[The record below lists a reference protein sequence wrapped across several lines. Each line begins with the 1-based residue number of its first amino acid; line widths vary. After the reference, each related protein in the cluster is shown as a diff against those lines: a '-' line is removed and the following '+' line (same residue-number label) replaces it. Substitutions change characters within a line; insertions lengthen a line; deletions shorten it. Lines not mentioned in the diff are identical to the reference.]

1 MVVSDLSIDISVSK
15 LLDWLVDRRHC
26 NIKWQKLA
34 STAHSATKKAISKS
48 ENDGE
53 LSEILSQYGLDWSSD
68 FDYFA
73 VHVLNDFLVSKD
85 GGTGWT
91 GIGATD
97 RSKLWNSVLSL
108 YKHENVHLAEAASV
122 LTRLIQKEY
131 PSLERN
137 IQKLKAKQEDCLT
150 RSVDLEKSSRAS
162 LGRYTDDCQKLS
174 INDTESPKP
183 QLIKSLGVLPGII
196 RDLSNKT
203 TTLLEACQYYTQYSN
218 YSSHVA
224 DELKNLEILCKNPEC
239 SVYEL
244 ENGKAPTHII
254 RDIVDEPAYAVEEIE
269 IEQDYAI
276 EMVDDF
282 EIELED
288 DNQVE
293 TGIIEV
299 EDDDNGVLITQNI
312 VAKGNDAKY
321 ILEYGP
327 TRSLILDDLTELE
340 YFLENIDMESVPNEL
355 KSSKISSWL
364 QIISSINAELDSN
377 KLANLLLLSDD
388 PSEADRIA
396 EKINKH
402 KVMARKKE
410 RESKSALTE
419 RNTLMDEE
427 KKLIELKA
435 FVAKRANILKDFLES
450 SISEKYKNRP
460 VNIQGC
466 RISS

>member
-1 MVVSDLSIDISVSK
+1 MVVTDLSIDISVSK

-34 STAHSATKKAISKS
+34 STAHSATKKAISQS
-48 ENDGE
+48 ENDDE
-53 LSEILSQYGLDWSSD
+53 LSKILKDYGLDWSSD

-73 VHVLNDFLVSKD
+73 VHILNNFLVEKD

-97 RSKLWNSVLSL
+97 RSKLWNSVLAL
-108 YKHENVHLAEAASV
+108 YKHENVHLAESASV

-137 IQKLKAKQEDCLT
+137 IQKLKSKQEECLT

-162 LGRYTDDCQKLS
+162 LGRYTEDCQKLS

-183 QLIKSLGVLPGII
+183 QLIKGLGVLPGII
-196 RDLSNKT
+196 RDLSNSM
-203 TTLLEACQYYTQYSN
+203 TTLLEACQYYTQYSS
-218 YSSHVA
+218 YSSNVA
-224 DELKNLEILCKNPEC
+224 DELKNLEILCRNPEC

-244 ENGKAPTHII
+244 ENGKTPTHII
-254 RDIVDEPAYAVEEIE
+254 RDFVDEPTYAVEEIE
-269 IEQDYAI
+269 MEQDYAI

-282 EIELED
+282 EIE
-288 DNQVE
+288 VE
-293 TGIIEV
+293 EGEEPGIIEV
-299 EDDDNGVLITQNI
+299 DDDDNGVLITQNI

-321 ILEYGP
+321 VLEYGP

-355 KSSKISSWL
+355 KSSKIPSWL
-364 QIISSINAELDSN
+364 QIIGNVNAELDSS
-377 KLANLLLLSDD
+377 KVANLLLLSDD

-419 RNTLMDEE
+419 RNTLIEEE

-435 FVAKRANILKDFLES
+435 FVAKRALILKDFLEN